1 MSKFK
6 IYLKSILIPLILGG
20 LVGFLT
26 SGSMDYDTLVK
37 PTLAPPAF
45 IFPIVW
51 TILYTLM
58 GVSYGILKSNFLL
71 DGNTKFL
78 YYLQLTVNLLWPIF
92 FFIFKWR
99 FFSFVW
105 IIILVLLVIAMIAE
119 FYSKNKVAGLLQI
132 PYLLWLLFA
141 TYLNL
146 SIYLLNR

>member
-6 IYLKSILIPLILGG
+6 IYLKSLLIPLILGG
-20 LVGFLT
+20 LVGIFI
-26 SGSMDYDTLVK
+26 SDSIDYDTLIK
-37 PTLAPPAF
+37 PPLAPPAF

-51 TILYTLM
+51 TIIYSLM
-58 GVSYGILKSNFLL
+58 GVSYGILKSNNLL
-71 DGNTKFL
+71 DGNSKFL
-78 YYLQLTVNLLWPIF
+78 YYLQLIVNLLWPIF
-92 FFIFKWR
+92 FFVFKWR

-141 TYLNL
+141 TYLTL
-146 SIYLLNR
+146 ATYLLNR

>member
-6 IYLKSILIPLILGG
+6 IYLKSLLIPLILGG
-20 LVGFLT
+20 LVGIFI
-26 SGSMDYDTLVK
+26 SDSIDYDTLIK
-37 PTLAPPAF
+37 PPLAPPAF

-51 TILYTLM
+51 TIIYSLM
-58 GVSYGILKSNFLL
+58 GVSYGILKSNNLL
-71 DGNTKFL
+71 DGNSKFL

-92 FFIFKWR
+92 FFVFKWR

-141 TYLNL
+141 TYLTL
-146 SIYLLNR
+146 ATYLLNR

>member
-20 LVGFLT
+20 LVGYFI
-26 SGSMDYDTLVK
+26 SGSMDYDSLVK

-45 IFPIVW
+45 IFPIIW
-51 TILYTLM
+51 TILYSLM
-58 GVSYGILKSNFLL
+58 GVSYGILKSNSLL
-71 DGNTKFL
+71 DENTIFL
-78 YYLQLTVNLLWPIF
+78 YYLQLVVNLLWPIF
-92 FFIFKWR
+92 FFVFKWR

-119 FYSKNKVAGLLQI
+119 FYSKNKVSGLLQI

-146 SIYLLNR
+146 STYLLNR

>member
-6 IYLKSILIPLILGG
+6 IYLKSILITLIWGG
-20 LVGFLT
+20 LVGFFT

-37 PTLAPPAF
+37 PVLAPPAF
-45 IFPIVW
+45 IFPLVW

-58 GVSYGILKSNFLL
+58 GISYGILKSNSSL
-71 DGNTKFL
+71 DENTKFL
-78 YYLQLTVNLLWPIF
+78 YYLQLVVNLLWPIF
-92 FFIFKWR
+92 FFIFKLR

-119 FYSKNKVAGLLQI
+119 FYSKNKTAALLQL

-141 TYLNL
+141 TYLTL
-146 SIYLLNR
+146 STYLLNR

>member
-20 LVGFLT
+20 LVGFFI
-26 SGSMDYDTLVK
+26 SDSMDYDMLVK
-37 PTLAPPAF
+37 PALAPPAF

-58 GVSYGILKSNFLL
+58 GVSYGILKSNSLL

-78 YYLQLTVNLLWPIF
+78 YYLQLVVNLLWPIF
-92 FFIFKWR
+92 FFVFKWR

-105 IIILVLLVIAMIAE
+105 IIILVLLVIAMISE
-119 FYSKNKVAGLLQI
+119 FYSKNKTAGLLQL

-146 SIYLLNR
+146 STYLLNR